1 MKLTL
6 KTVLLATVFVVS
18 ATSAMAGPILTF
30 SVSEGVQ
37 PADVGTIT
45 VTQAGADSV
54 TIGVDL
60 DPGYGF
66 LNTGGPHTPFA
77 FNVEDA
83 TDLSIAWTQ
92 PVNGTYASGV
102 FLLNESGGDATPFG
116 TFGIAIDSTAD
127 NGSGAAYYGDLI
139 FTLTDSDGSLDT
151 TDFIANLDGWFFAAE
166 LTDGEN
172 NTGSQAWKE
181 FVEGGGGPGP
191 GNEVPEPGTLAV
203 VGAGLAGWWALRRR
217 RQTKA

>member
-1 MKLTL
+1 MPPL
-6 KTVLLATVFVVS
+6 KTTLLTTVF
-18 ATSAMAGPILTF
+18 ALLGPSAMAGPILTF

-37 PADVGTIT
+37 PTDVGTIT
-45 VTQAGADSV
+45 VTQTGLHSV
-54 TIGVDL
+54 TIDVDL
-60 DPGYGF
+60 QDGYGF
-66 LNTGGPHTPFA
+66 LNTGGPHTPFV
-77 FNVEDA
+77 FNVENA

-102 FLLNESGGDATPFG
+102 FSLNESGGDATPFG
-116 TFGIAIDSTAD
+116 TFGIAVDSTAD

-139 FTLTDSDGSLDT
+139 FTLTDTDGALDT
-151 TDFIANLDGWFFAAE
+151 TDFIANDLGWFFAAD

-181 FVEGGGGPGP
+181 FEEGGDSGTGPV
-191 GNEVPEPGTLAV
+191 NEVPEPGTLAV
-203 VGAGLAGWWALRRR
+203 VGAGLAGWWVLRRR